1 MNEFALLN
9 LILAS
14 KAVEAPNGGK
24 VLYHRSMPDKY
35 ICQNGYGDILIYSTV
50 GAADIIVKA
59 DSEIKVAYANM
70 IRRVEG

>member
-24 VLYHRSMPDKY
+24 VLVNKNLPEKY
-35 ICQNGYGDILIYSTV
+35 ICKNYHGDILIYSTV
-50 GAADIIVKA
+50 GAKDIIVKA
-59 DSEIKVAYANM
+59 DSTIQSAYANM
-70 IRRVEG
+70 IRGVEG